1 MRRAELVSLLGETFR
16 PVRGGLR
23 HIWAVFWAQM
33 KIFLSYKLWVASDI
47 VNTIISITMYYFM
60 SFQIPPERFRKLG
73 YGESYLA
80 FSLLGIATA
89 YYLWACV
96 NRLSHSLQH
105 EIREGTFETVVSSQ
119 ISLWSYVIGQSARG
133 FTTGLLWLFG
143 SFAAGYALG
152 VRYVT
157 TPATLASAA
166 LVFVVMV
173 VALFSLGAASA
184 GVILVY
190 KKGDPLTFF
199 FTVFAEFFS
208 GIMFPLRMLRE
219 YPVLEAIS
227 LAIPYTHG
235 IEALRRIL
243 ILGET
248 LASPA
253 VWRST
258 LILLCFSILFIP
270 ISILSFK
277 WGYNKVRQLG
287 ETATY

>member
-1 MRRAELVSLLGETFR
+1 MRRAELVSLLGEGFK
-16 PVRGGLR
+16 PARGGLR

-47 VNTIISITMYYFM
+47 LNTMISIAMYYFM
-60 SFQIPPERFRKLG
+60 SFQIPPEEFRELG

-80 FSLLGIATA
+80 FSLVGIATA

-96 NRLSHSLQH
+96 NRLSHAMQH

-119 ISLWSYVIGQSARG
+119 IPLWSYVIGQSARG
-133 FTTGLLWLFG
+133 FTTGLFWLLG

-152 VRYVT
+152 VRYVA

-173 VALFSLGAASA
+173 VALFSLGIASA

-208 GIMFPLRMLRE
+208 GIMFPLKMLE
-219 YPVLEAIS
+219 KYPLLKAIS

-235 IEALRRIL
+235 IDALRRIL

-248 LASPA
+248 LASPS

-258 LILLCFSILFIP
+258 LVLLGFSALFIP
-270 ISILSFK
+270 LSMLSFK
-277 WGYNKVRQLG
+277 WGYNRVRQLG